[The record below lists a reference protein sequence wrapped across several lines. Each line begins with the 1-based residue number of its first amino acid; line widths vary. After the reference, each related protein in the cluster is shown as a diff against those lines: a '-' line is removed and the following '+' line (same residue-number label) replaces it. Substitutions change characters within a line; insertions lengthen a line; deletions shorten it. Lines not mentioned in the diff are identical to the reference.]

1 LTIAVLVVFLILDLA
16 ALLVRLLL
24 TGLLT
29 RLALA
34 GLIALLALPG
44 LPGLTT
50 LLALSKLLTLLILIH
65 IVCHETLHAKRDGIS
80 RLWIFCLPL
89 AFSCIERL
97 QGWIEIVAKSR
108 VASPTRN
115 AISCEGGHWLRDRHV
130 LTPIPTSPQQ
140 SQH

>member
-1 LTIAVLVVFLILDLA
+1 LTIAVLVVFLILELA

-44 LPGLTT
+44 LPGLPGLTT
-50 LLALSKLLTLLILIH
+50 LLALSRLLTLLILILIH

-80 RLWIFCLPL
+80 RLEIFCLPL

-97 QGWIEIVAKSR
+97 QGWTESLAKKTEWPPPREMLFR
-108 VASPTRN
+108 VKE
-115 AISCEGGHWLRDRHV
+115 AIGSGTGMR
-130 LTPIPTSPQQ
+130 
-140 SQH
+140 

>member
-1 LTIAVLVVFLILDLA
+1 LTIAVLVVFLILELA

-50 LLALSKLLTLLILIH
+50 LLAPSALSGLTALLALSKLLTFLIH
-65 IVCHETLHAKRDGIS
+65 ILCHETLHAKRDGHRAS
-80 RLWIFCLPL
+80 RFFVYRW
-89 AFSCIERL
+89 RL
-97 QGWIEIVAKSR
+97 VALKDCK
-108 VASPTRN
+108 V
-115 AISCEGGHWLRDRHV
+115 G
-130 LTPIPTSPQQ
+130 
-140 SQH
+140 

>member
-1 LTIAVLVVFLILDLA
+1 LTIAVLVVFLILELA

-65 IVCHETLHAKRDGIS
+65 IVCHETLHAKRDGHRAS
-80 RLWIFCLPL
+80 RFFVYRW
-89 AFSCIERL
+89 RL
-97 QGWIEIVAKSR
+97 
-108 VASPTRN
+108 VASKDYKV
-115 AISCEGGHWLRDRHV
+115 G
-130 LTPIPTSPQQ
+130 
-140 SQH
+140 